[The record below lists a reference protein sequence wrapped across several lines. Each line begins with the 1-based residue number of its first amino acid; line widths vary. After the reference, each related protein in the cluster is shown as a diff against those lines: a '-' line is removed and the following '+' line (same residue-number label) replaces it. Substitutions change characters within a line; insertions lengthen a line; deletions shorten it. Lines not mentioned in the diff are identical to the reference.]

1 MAPPQVCA
9 HLSGC
14 DLGWSIL
21 ISTPIDSDLEAFGFI
36 PTLGGRGLARRP
48 PSRDCHRYHYSHAP
62 RPGSLLTLLL
72 AAAAQAQ
79 TIVWDKFDPM
89 AVGTNR
95 TAVVVLE
102 AQTSGTVAG
111 MRLGRR
117 LSIRAKRPEIPQ
129 ARRRSSDRLDVRFN
143 IDRRLK
149 CDRS

>member
-1 MAPPQVCA
+1 
-9 HLSGC
+9 
-14 DLGWSIL
+14 
-21 ISTPIDSDLEAFGFI
+21 
-36 PTLGGRGLARRP
+36 
-48 PSRDCHRYHYSHAP
+48 
-62 RPGSLLTLLL
+62 
-72 AAAAQAQ
+72 
-79 TIVWDKFDPM
+79 M